1 MVAGQDNLIIFVVVW
16 NFAMYT
22 VCLDNSRFRHNNKT
36 YHLQNVTEGN
46 FIKIQ
51 AYYLRRIVLV
61 ILCVLLYY
69 ITPCNW
75 YAVKLDMADSSL

>member
-22 VCLDNSRFRHNNKT
+22 VCLDNFRFRHNNKT

-51 AYYLRRIVLV
+51 AYYLRRIVLCYPMCSV
-61 ILCVLLYY
+61 VLYHTMQLICSKIRYG
-69 ITPCNW
+69 
-75 YAVKLDMADSSL
+75 